1 MLLDDLVGV
10 IETLK
15 ARIQG
20 HSPDL
25 QANETR
31 TRMAL
36 IDPLLQA
43 LGWDTT
49 NPALVLP
56 EYDVSGKRAD
66 YALLKADGNPAAVVE
81 AKKLGES
88 LVPHRSQMVGYSVEF
103 GVPYAG
109 LTDGDH
115 WELYDVFQKTPLDKK
130 KVLDVSLAGMPSH
143 RCALQLLLLWRPNL
157 ASGDLTPAREPI
169 IETTQE
175 SLAPTI
181 PTEIPDYPETISNPR
196 PLMPP
201 SRPSIET
208 PSRESTPSTIP
219 SGIPDHP
226 ENIRN
231 PRLTP
236 SNGDGWISVANFRPE
251 LKTRHPSIVRFPNG
265 EERPIRSWKQV
276 LIEVAE
282 WLVRKGA
289 LTDQECPVQGPRGG
303 YIVHYDERNLRGSHP
318 LSNDIFIE
326 VRSDARKLLSDSRF
340 LLQHFEEDGSQVL
353 LRLG

>member
-1 MLLDDLVGV
+1 MLDDLVGV

-20 HSPDL
+20 HRPDL

-66 YALLKADGNPAAVVE
+66 YALLKADGKPAAVVE

-88 LVPHRSQMVGYSVEF
+88 LAPHRSQMVGYSVEF

-115 WELYDVFQKTPLDKK
+115 WELYDVFQQTPLDEK

-157 ASGDLTPAREPI
+157 ASGDPKRANGPI
-169 IETTQE
+169 IETLCGNGPPPPPGDWTPIAEFQPKSE
-175 SLAPTI
+175 
-181 PTEIPDYPETISNPR
+181 EK
-196 PLMPP
+196 PP
-201 SRPSIET
+201 SRM
-208 PSRESTPSTIP
+208 
-219 SGIPDHP
+219 
-226 ENIRN
+226 
-231 PRLTP
+231 
-236 SNGDGWISVANFRPE
+236 
-251 LKTRHPSIVRFPNG
+251 RFPDE
-265 EERPIRSWKQV
+265 EERPIQYWYQV
-276 LIEVAE
+276 LVQVAE
-282 WLVRKGA
+282 WLVRKGT
-289 LTDQECPVQGPRGG
+289 LTAQKCPIKQGKSGK
-303 YIVHYDERNLRGSHP
+303 ISSP
-318 LSNDIFIE
+318 LSAPTF
-326 VRSDARKLLSDSRF
+326 R
-340 LLQHFEEDGSQVL
+340 
-353 LRLG
+353 

>member
-1 MLLDDLVGV
+1 MLDDLVGV

-20 HSPDL
+20 HRPDL

-115 WELYDVFQKTPLDKK
+115 WELYDVFQKTSLDKK

-143 RCALQLLLLWRPNL
+143 QCALQLLLLWRPNL
-157 ASGDLTPAREPI
+157 ASGDPKPANGPI
-169 IETTQE
+169 IEK
-175 SLAPTI
+175 
-181 PTEIPDYPETISNPR
+181 TEVC
-196 PLMPP
+196 PP
-201 SRPSIET
+201 P
-208 PSRESTPSTIP
+208 PPP
-219 SGIPDHP
+219 P
-226 ENIRN
+226 
-231 PRLTP
+231 
-236 SNGDGWISVANFRPE
+236 GWIPIAEFQSKSGEKPPPA
-251 LKTRHPSIVRFPNG
+251 IRFPG
-265 EERPIRSWKQV
+265 EEERAIQYWNRV
-276 LIEVAE
+276 LVEVAE
-282 WLVRKGA
+282 WLVRKGT
-289 LTDQECPVQGPRGG
+289 LTAQKCPIKREGASR
-303 YIVHYDERNLRGSHP
+303 YLVHSQSQHPDGSDFISRRE
-318 LSNDIFIE
+318 LSNGLFLETNAAAKQLVDN
-326 VRSDARKLLSDSRF
+326 ARF
-340 LLQHFEEDGSQVL
+340 LLERLEEDGSQVL